1 MKKLRDVLLLLAIA
15 GCLYAAPWPHHILS
29 DEGSYLINAAEG
41 GREVKHEIVT
51 VTDISPTKL
60 TVTNDKKELY
70 AISNW
75 DDRFPVEIGTH
86 IGISYTDK
94 VRMDNGQYSLS
105 IVSITKEGPILP
117 MPPET

>member
-1 MKKLRDVLLLLAIA
+1 MKKLRYVLLLLAIA
-15 GCLYAAPWPHHILS
+15 GCLYAAPWQHHILS
-29 DEGSYLINAAEG
+29 DEGSYLI
-41 GREVKHEIVT
+41 REVKHEIVT

>member
-1 MKKLRDVLLLLAIA
+1 MKKLRYVLLLFAIA
-15 GCLYAAPWPHHILS
+15 GCLYAAPWQNHLLS
-29 DEGSYLINAAEG
+29 DEGSYPIDAAEG

-51 VTDISPTKL
+51 VTNISSTEL
-60 TVTNDKKELY
+60 TVTNGKKEFY
-70 AISNW
+70 AIRNW

-94 VRMDNGQYSLS
+94 VQMDNGQYSLS